1 MTSVFGERDI
11 PYASC
16 VADILLK
23 GEWELFTVKV
33 NQEQNLDCMCC
44 GHKHLKYNYWIVRAD
59 MTEKEIREY
68 QSKTFKKIDQS
79 KQYKNK
85 NPFMH
90 NNVYVSAG
98 MTDEHDKFL
107 CVGSECVTRII
118 KDDSTL
124 AIMKG
129 VEALRNK
136 IDRTYKERVL
146 KVQMKEYLLKNEKRF
161 TALQVKAIDK
171 SIAERKAKGQY
182 YSTWQ
187 ADRNKE
193 FFSSVSRHGII
204 RQMEWWNPNT
214 SRKLANDKLT
224 LLGCRKNTLV
234 KTARLT
240 DEQKILLDEQKEKQM
255 QEYIE
260 GQRKLFEGKYQD
272 MVWCEICH
280 TRVRKEHSH
289 KVLDQ
294 RLNNNSVNNYP

>member
-16 VADILLK
+16 VADIRLK
-23 GEWELFTVKV
+23 GDWKLFTVKV
-33 NQEQNLDCMCC
+33 NSEANLDCMCC
-44 GHKHLKYNYWIVRAD
+44 GHKHLKYNYWIVRSD
-59 MTEKEIREY
+59 LTEEEIRVY
-68 QSKTFKKIDQS
+68 QAKTFKKIDQS
-79 KQYKNK
+79 KTLKK
-85 NPFMH
+85 NPFLH

-107 CVGSECVTRII
+107 CVGSECVTKII
-118 KDDSTL
+118 DDQETL
-124 AIMKG
+124 HIMEG

-136 IDRTYKERVL
+136 IDRTFKDRVL

-187 ADRNKE
+187 AERNKE
-193 FFSSVSRHGII
+193 FFSSTSRHGII

-214 SRKLANDKLT
+214 TRKLANQKLT

-234 KTARLT
+234 KTAQIT
-240 DEQKILLDEQKEKQM
+240 DEQRLALDEEKERLM
-255 QEYIE
+255 QEFIE
-260 GQRKLFEGKYQD
+260 GKRPVFEGKYND
-272 MVWCEICH
+272 LVWCPTCK

-289 KVLDQ
+289 KILKVD
-294 RLNNNSVNNYP
+294 NT